1 MAFGDPKLPRST
13 LRGENLYV
21 EGEQEPYFRDPEHTI
36 WLRVHA
42 LTIHRGY
49 EHEDPYHRTGE
60 RTLTEFL
67 CGTAILEEPDQFAV
81 AGRETDPKTPIE
93 FQLRPVSDAET
104 KFHWRATIG
113 FQPYDWEH
121 DLDEKFWISGYCT
134 RQYLDD
140 LLTAVRRGNVDHI
153 RVGIETTMWTRDKPS
168 MVDLPRTWH
177 VAPSTKGQS
186 TRPDMEQGSLSSLT
200 WEERFGVHPAK
211 ETENEP
217 STTKPQL
224 VEFPVRVYSILS
236 VLVLIGAALLI
247 LAFLRW

>member
-134 RQYLDD
+134 
-140 LLTAVRRGNVDHI
+140 
-153 RVGIETTMWTRDKPS
+153 
-168 MVDLPRTWH
+168 
-177 VAPSTKGQS
+177 
-186 TRPDMEQGSLSSLT
+186 LT